1 LKIRAAVVWE
11 KSGPFAVEELEME
24 EPRADEVRVRV
35 VGVGVCHTDF
45 SVRDQFYPV
54 PLPAVLGH
62 EASGVVEQV
71 GRHVAKVEPGDHV
84 VLTYLL
90 CGTCRNCVQGKP
102 AYCLYTFPYNFGGAR
117 LDQSTALPKGSDAI
131 HSHFFG
137 QSSCATHVLASE
149 RNVVKVRKNVPL
161 ELLGPL
167 GCGIQTGAGAVLN
180 SVRPA
185 AGSSIVVFGTGS
197 VGMSAVMAAR
207 VAGCTTIIGVDIQS
221 NRLNAARELG
231 ATHTINPEEI
241 PDPVGEIQK
250 ITGGGADYSLD
261 TTVSPKVFRQAV
273 DCLIVTGICGLIGGA
288 ALGTEVTFDMNTILF
303 GRTVRGII
311 EGDSIPEIFIPR
323 LIDLYTQ
330 GRFPFDRLIRK
341 YQFEEINQ
349 AVQDSEQGQV
359 FKPVL
364 MMAG

>member
-1 LKIRAAVVWE
+1 
-11 KSGPFAVEELEME
+11 ME

-117 LDQSTALPKGSDAI
+117 LDQSTALRKGSDAI
-131 HSHFFG
+131 HS
-137 QSSCATHVLASE
+137 
-149 RNVVKVRKNVPL
+149 
-161 ELLGPL
+161 
-167 GCGIQTGAGAVLN
+167 
-180 SVRPA
+180 
-185 AGSSIVVFGTGS
+185 
-197 VGMSAVMAAR
+197 
-207 VAGCTTIIGVDIQS
+207 
-221 NRLNAARELG
+221 
-231 ATHTINPEEI
+231 
-241 PDPVGEIQK
+241 
-250 ITGGGADYSLD
+250 
-261 TTVSPKVFRQAV
+261 
-273 DCLIVTGICGLIGGA
+273 
-288 ALGTEVTFDMNTILF
+288 EVTFDMNTILF

-349 AVQDSEQGQV
+349 AVQDSEQGKV

>member
-1 LKIRAAVVWE
+1 MRIRAAVVWE

-24 EPRADEVRVRV
+24 EPRVDEVLVRV
-35 VGVGVCHTDF
+35 VGAGVCHTDF
-45 SVRDQFYPV
+45 SVRDQLYPV

-71 GRHVAKVEPGDHV
+71 GGGVTKVQPGDHV
-84 VLTYLL
+84 VLTYLP
-90 CGTCRNCVQGKP
+90 CGTCRNCVHGKP
-102 AYCLYTFPYNFGGAR
+102 AYCLLTFPYNFGGAR
-117 LDQSTALPKGSDAI
+117 LDQSTAFRKRGAAI

-137 QSSCATHVLASE
+137 QSSFATHVLASE
-149 RNVVKVRKNVPL
+149 RNVVKVRKDVPL

-180 SVRPA
+180 SLRPP

-207 VAGCTTIIGVDIQS
+207 VAGCTTIIGVDIRS
-221 NRLNAARELG
+221 NRLNVARELG
-231 ATHTINPEEI
+231 ATHTINPEET
-241 PDPVGEIQK
+241 PDLAGEIQK

-261 TTVSPKVFRQAV
+261 TTGSPTVLRQAV
-273 DCLIVTGICGLIGGA
+273 DCLIVTGICGLIGGS
-288 ALGTEVTFDMNTILF
+288 ALGTEATFDMNTILF
-303 GRTVRGII
+303 GRTLRGIV

-330 GRFPFDRLIRK
+330 GLFPFDRLIRQ
-341 YQFEEINQ
+341 YPFEEINQ
-349 AVQDSEQGQV
+349 AAHDSEQGQV

-364 MMAG
+364 MMAS

>member
-11 KSGPFAVEELEME
+11 KSGPFAVEKLEME
-24 EPRADEVRVRV
+24 EPRADEARVRV
-35 VGVGVCHTDF
+35 VGVGVGVGVGLCHTDF
-45 SVRDQFYPV
+45 SVCDQFYPV

-71 GRHVAKVEPGDHV
+71 GRRVVEVEPGDHV
-84 VLTYLL
+84 VLTYLP

-117 LDQSTALPKGSDAI
+117 LDQSTALRKGSDAI

-137 QSSCATHVLASE
+137 QSSFATHVLASE
-149 RNVVKVRKNVPL
+149 RNVVKVRKDVPL

-167 GCGIQTGAGAVLN
+167 GCAIQTGAGAVLN
-180 SVRPA
+180 SLRPA

-231 ATHTINPEEI
+231 PTHTNNPEEI

-250 ITGGGADYSLD
+250 ITGGGAITASI
-261 TTVSPKVFRQAV
+261 RQFPPRCFARRS
-273 DCLIVTGICGLIGGA
+273 TA
-288 ALGTEVTFDMNTILF
+288 A
-303 GRTVRGII
+303 
-311 EGDSIPEIFIPR
+311 S
-323 LIDLYTQ
+323 
-330 GRFPFDRLIRK
+330 
-341 YQFEEINQ
+341 
-349 AVQDSEQGQV
+349 
-359 FKPVL
+359 
-364 MMAG
+364 